1 LFLRRVVMNVLKG
14 LLLIA
19 LLLSIAIVAGCQ
31 EQQAR
36 TSSGRTVALEP
47 SVTGFWQATAR

>member
-1 LFLRRVVMNVLKG
+1 MNVLKG
-14 LLLIA
+14 LLLIV

-36 TSSGRTVALEP
+36 TASGRTVAIQP
-47 SVTGFWQATAR
+47 SVTGFWQATAQ

>member
-1 LFLRRVVMNVLKG
+1 MNVLKG

-31 EQQAR
+31 ESHAR
-36 TSSGRTVALEP
+36 NSGGRTVVLEP
-47 SVTGFWQATAR
+47 SVTGFWQARAQ

>member
-1 LFLRRVVMNVLKG
+1 MNVLKG

-31 EQQAR
+31 EGQAR
-36 TSSGRTVALEP
+36 SSAGRTVVLEP
-47 SVTGFWQATAR
+47 SVTGFWQARAQ